1 MANRMASIIFSM
13 WRRSLD
19 LVGKLFHEEGI
30 VFGRVDGK
38 MDSSQR
44 KKAITEFQD
53 DTSVRVLLMT
63 IGTGAE
69 G

>member
-1 MANRMASIIFSM
+1 M
-13 WRRSLD
+13 
-19 LVGKLFHEEGI
+19 GKLFHEEGI